1 MILDLAR
8 RFLGGLG
15 FRISDLFMGNF
26 GIDRIKDLYKDY
38 VMMKPYAI
46 VMMVIGV
53 STLFACAGSQS
64 GGTETKT
71 DAMQITPQRIKDIT
85 GIEWHLKIMKI
96 DNESIPLIKDTKT
109 TFSCDENGKVAGVA
123 SLNRYFGS
131 FTLKEDGAIIWGK
144 AFGMTRMAGPPE
156 LMEQEAR
163 FMQALPQT
171 SRIYLKGSQLILAG
185 EDRSTWL
192 EFQKADN

>member
-1 MILDLAR
+1 VIWDM
-8 RFLGGLG
+8 G
-15 FRISDLFMGNF
+15 FRIWDLFMGNF

-53 STLFACAGSQS
+53 STLFACTGTQS
-64 GGTETKT
+64 GGSGTKI

-85 GIEWHLKIMKI
+85 GIEWHLQKMIT
-96 DNESIPLIKDTKT
+96 DNKSIPLIGDTNK
-109 TFSCDENGKVAGVA
+109 TFSCDDDGKVAGVA
-123 SLNRYFGS
+123 SINRYFGS
-131 FTLKEDGAIIWGK
+131 FTLKEDGDLIWNK

-156 LMEQEAR
+156 LMEQEAK

-171 SRIYLKGSQLILAG
+171 SRIYLKGSQLILAS
-185 EDRSTWL
+185 DDKSTWL
-192 EFQKADN
+192 EFQRADN

>member
-1 MILDLAR
+1 V
-8 RFLGGLG
+8 GGGFYRIGIYEKDIAKMKLYITVITVLG
-15 FRISDLFMGNF
+15 F
-26 GIDRIKDLYKDY
+26 
-38 VMMKPYAI
+38 
-46 VMMVIGV
+46 V
-53 STLFACAGSQS
+53 SLLACAGPQS
-64 GGTETKT
+64 GETGTEI
-71 DAMQITPQRIKDIT
+71 DALQITPQRIKDIT

-131 FTLKEDGAIIWGK
+131 FTLKEDGEIIWGK

-156 LMEQEAR
+156 LMEQEAK

-171 SRIYLKGSQLILAG
+171 SRIDLKKEKLLLISA
-185 EDRSTWL
+185 DNSTVL
-192 EFQKADN
+192 EFEQN

>member
-1 MILDLAR
+1 M
-8 RFLGGLG
+8 
-15 FRISDLFMGNF
+15 FMGNF

-64 GGTETKT
+64 GGSGTKI

-96 DNESIPLIKDTKT
+96 DSESISLIKDTKT

-131 FTLKEDGAIIWGK
+131 FTLKEDGEIIWGK

-156 LMEQEAR
+156 LMEQEAK

-171 SRIYLKGSQLILAG
+171 SRIDLKKEKFLLISA
-185 EDRSTWL
+185 DNSTVL
-192 EFQKADN
+192 EFEQN